1 MIEKE
6 IINKALSLI
15 GKKME
20 DMNWI
25 EWTHCSW
32 ECEHYEEFSYPKF
45 YAYLLSDI
53 FIARYSEE
61 VETSYMTND
70 TDFELSR
77 EFGYAIYLHQSW
89 DSSALIQLLEKI

>member
-45 YAYLLSDI
+45 YAYLLTPEFLYMYRKVIWIYPAIDVDI
-53 FIARYSEE
+53 KFIWE
-61 VETSYMTND
+61 
-70 TDFELSR
+70 
-77 EFGYAIYLHQSW
+77 AIYEHQKGNSW
-89 DSSALIQLLEKI
+89 PLISLLEKI